1 MGYKKNLRIL
11 GVILTAVLFTATV
24 ACTNKPQMV
33 DIAGIEELVEDTMND
48 TNADDET
55 AETTSEVTDE
65 KPAVEEEDEY
75 PGLVVAHL
83 NMTSYI
89 EGPSYTQEMSD
100 ADAAAKK
107 GADVAIYA
115 DGREEHYEHI
125 SIQYAPLDENYK
137 YDPYDVSDLV
147 IEIMEKAGYEEP
159 YNNIIEYEPEED
171 YSTTMK
177 SYTTVGAYLNPED
190 ADKTSVEV
198 VIMEYK
204 TLEAANERFEYL
216 TDWYNCYDKIDFS
229 YKPEENA
236 RAFSNVF
243 IKQSGT
249 SMQAFTVQ
257 KGNTLY
263 FISTTFFA
271 APRFSADAET
281 PKPVYDLNT
290 LEDIMTALE
299 LPYSIFYED

>member
-1 MGYKKNLRIL
+1 MGYKKYLRSL

-24 ACTNKPQMV
+24 ACTNKPQTV
-33 DIAGIEELVEDTMND
+33 DIAGIEELVDTTDN
-48 TNADDET
+48 TTVDDET
-55 AETTSEVTDE
+55 VETTDE
-65 KPAVEEEDEY
+65 KPTVEEEDEY
-75 PGLVVAHL
+75 PGLVVVHL

-89 EGPSYTQEMSD
+89 DGTSYTQEQID
-100 ADAAAKK
+100 TDAAAKK

-159 YNNIIEYEPEED
+159 YNNIREYEPEED
-171 YSTTMK
+171 YISTTK
-177 SYTTVGAYLNPED
+177 SYTSIGGYLNPED
-190 ADKTSVEV
+190 ADKTAVSVD
-198 VIMEYK
+198 ISEYK

-229 YKPEENA
+229 YKPEENS

-249 SMQAFTVQ
+249 SMQCFTVQ
-257 KGNTLY
+257 KGNVIFY
-263 FISTTFFA
+263 ISTTFFA

-290 LEDIMTALE
+290 LEEIMTALE

>member
-1 MGYKKNLRIL
+1 MGYKKYLRSL

-24 ACTNKPQMV
+24 ACTNKPQTV
-33 DIAGIEELVEDTMND
+33 DIAGIEELVDTTDN
-48 TNADDET
+48 TTVDDET
-55 AETTSEVTDE
+55 ADTTDETTDE

-75 PGLVVAHL
+75 PGLVVVHL
-83 NMTSYI
+83 NQTSYV
-89 EGPSYTQEMSD
+89 EAFNTQKQSD
-100 ADAAAKK
+100 TDTANKK

-159 YNNIIEYEPEED
+159 YNNIREYEPEED
-171 YSTTMK
+171 YITTMK

-190 ADKTSVEV
+190 ADRTAVEV

-257 KGNTLY
+257 KGNILY

>member
-1 MGYKKNLRIL
+1 MGYKKYLRTL

-24 ACTNKPQMV
+24 ACTNKPQTV
-33 DIAGIEELVEDTMND
+33 DIAGIEELVDTTDN
-48 TNADDET
+48 TTVDDET
-55 AETTSEVTDE
+55 VETTDETTDE
-65 KPAVEEEDEY
+65 KPTVEEEDEY
-75 PGLVVAHL
+75 PGLVVVHL
-83 NMTSYI
+83 NQTSYI
-89 EGPSYTQEMSD
+89 DGTSYTQEMSD

-159 YNNIIEYEPEED
+159 YNNIREYEPEED
-171 YSTTMK
+171 YITTMK
-177 SYTTVGAYLNPED
+177 SYTTIGGYLNPED
-190 ADKTSVEV
+190 ADKTAVEV
-198 VIMEYK
+198 VVMEYK
-204 TLEAANERFEYL
+204 TLEGANERFEYF

-229 YKPEENA
+229 YKPEENS
-236 RAFSNVF
+236 RAVSNVF

-249 SMQAFTVQ
+249 SMQCFTVQ

-281 PKPVYDLNT
+281 PEPVYDLDT

>member
-1 MGYKKNLRIL
+1 MGYKKYLRTL

-24 ACTNKPQMV
+24 ACTNKPQTV
-33 DIAGIEELVEDTMND
+33 DIAGIEELVDTTDN
-48 TNADDET
+48 TTVDDET
-55 AETTSEVTDE
+55 ADTTDETTDE

-75 PGLVVAHL
+75 PGLVVVHL
-83 NMTSYI
+83 NQTSYV
-89 EGPSYTQEMSD
+89 EAFNTQKQSD
-100 ADAAAKK
+100 TDTAAKK

-159 YNNIIEYEPEED
+159 YNNIREYEPEED
-171 YSTTMK
+171 YITTMK
-177 SYTTVGAYLNPED
+177 SYTTIGGYLNPED
-190 ADKTSVEV
+190 ADKTAVEV
-198 VIMEYK
+198 VVMEYK
-204 TLEAANERFEYL
+204 TLEGANERFEYF

-229 YKPEENA
+229 YKPEENS
-236 RAFSNVF
+236 RAVSNVF

-249 SMQAFTVQ
+249 SMQCFTVQ

-281 PKPVYDLNT
+281 PEPVYDLDT

>member
-1 MGYKKNLRIL
+1 MRYRKNLRIL
-11 GVILTAVLFTATV
+11 GVILTAALLVATA
-24 ACTNKPQMV
+24 ACTKKPQTV
-33 DIAGIEELVEDTMND
+33 DIAGIEELVEDTTND

-65 KPAVEEEDEY
+65 KTAVEEEDEY

-83 NMTSYI
+83 NMTSYT
-89 EGPSYTQEMSD
+89 EGTSYMQEMSD

-171 YSTTMK
+171 YSTTLK
-177 SYTTVGAYLNPED
+177 SYTL
-190 ADKTSVEV
+190 
-198 VIMEYK
+198 
-204 TLEAANERFEYL
+204 
-216 TDWYNCYDKIDFS
+216 
-229 YKPEENA
+229 
-236 RAFSNVF
+236 
-243 IKQSGT
+243 
-249 SMQAFTVQ
+249 
-257 KGNTLY
+257 
-263 FISTTFFA
+263 
-271 APRFSADAET
+271 
-281 PKPVYDLNT
+281 
-290 LEDIMTALE
+290 
-299 LPYSIFYED
+299 

>member
-1 MGYKKNLRIL
+1 MGYRKYFKLA
-11 GVILTAVLFTATV
+11 GVILTAALLVATA
-24 ACTNKPQMV
+24 ACTKKPQTV
-33 DIAGIEELVEDTMND
+33 DIAGIEELVEDTTND
-48 TNADDET
+48 TNVDDET

-83 NMTSYI
+83 NMTSYT
-89 EGPSYTQEMSD
+89 EGTSYTQEMSD

-125 SIQYAPLDENYK
+125 TLQYAPLDENYK

-147 IEIMEKAGYEEP
+147 IEIMEKAGYEKP

-177 SYTTVGAYLNPED
+177 SYTTVDAYLNPED

-249 SMQAFTVQ
+249 SMQGFIVQ
-257 KGNTLY
+257 KGNILY

-299 LPYSIFYED
+299 VPYSIFYED

>member
-1 MGYKKNLRIL
+1 MGYRKYFKLA
-11 GVILTAVLFTATV
+11 GVILTAALLVATA
-24 ACTNKPQMV
+24 ACTKKPQTV
-33 DIAGIEELVEDTMND
+33 DIAGIEELVEDTTND

-89 EGPSYTQEMSD
+89 EGTSYTQEMSD

-125 SIQYAPLDENYK
+125 TLQYAPLDENYK

-147 IEIMEKAGYEEP
+147 IEIMEKAGYEKP

-177 SYTTVGAYLNPED
+177 SYTTVDAYLNPED

-249 SMQAFTVQ
+249 SMQGFIVQ
-257 KGNTLY
+257 KGNILY

-299 LPYSIFYED
+299 VPYSIFYED

>member
-1 MGYKKNLRIL
+1 MGYKKYLRSL
-11 GVILTAVLFTATV
+11 GVILTAALFAVTV
-24 ACTNKPQMV
+24 ACTNKPQTV
-33 DIAGIEELVEDTMND
+33 DIAGIEELVDTTDN
-48 TNADDET
+48 TTVDDET
-55 AETTSEVTDE
+55 VDTTSDVTDE

-75 PGLVVAHL
+75 PGLVVVHL
-83 NMTSYI
+83 NQTSYI
-89 EGPSYTQEMSD
+89 DGTSYTQEQID
-100 ADAAAKK
+100 TDAAAKK

-159 YNNIIEYEPEED
+159 YNNIREYEPEED
-171 YSTTMK
+171 YNTTMK

-198 VIMEYK
+198 VVMEYK
-204 TLEAANERFEYL
+204 TLEGANERFEYF

-229 YKPEENA
+229 YKPEENS
-236 RAFSNVF
+236 RAVSNVF